1 MTAALVKVDGR
12 CKPGEFWLAPGVAA
26 ELDRY
31 EARRRPSEVPD
42 LTPAGHAVLGYY
54 EALFGEDLGEVGQ

>member
-1 MTAALVKVDGR
+1 MTAGLVKVDGR

-31 EARRRPSEVPD
+31 EASRRRAEVPD
-42 LTPAGHAVLGYY
+42 LTPAGHSVLGYY
-54 EALFGEDLGEVGQ
+54 EALFGESLGEDGQ